1 MTGGWWSTMDHGM
14 AETVTAPLPPVEGS
28 ARSLAGR
35 WRRRS
40 VTFVVGLVL
49 ADSSVVILAL
59 PAIYREFGAQVSEV
73 AWVIISFNLALAV
86 AAVPA
91 AALVPRIG
99 AERICVGGLVGFA
112 AASLTCALAPSL
124 QVLIGARFVQGMAGA
139 AAVCAALEILPAV
152 AGGERSAA
160 RAWAAAG
167 VAGAALGPAIGGLL
181 TEVFSW
187 QTIFMVQVP
196 LALAPIWLIGV
207 RVTRTRPEPAGRPHL
222 AANAALALLSAGLTA
237 ALFLLVLLLIEG
249 WRMSPIAAA
258 AVVSILPAASIITAP
273 FEGHLLPVRV
283 RVAAGAIVGAGGLA
297 ALGLMPGSGWWWT
310 VPAQVLVGIGL
321 ALSLGGLTDA
331 ALAGRSRVAL
341 HGGVTIASRH
351 AGIVLGLVLL
361 TPVFVG
367 DLDRQRDRAEKR
379 GVEIVL
385 DSRIAPT
392 TKLALANV
400 LVADVRREPGRL
412 PDIASSFAK
421 VEPDPGDRAAY
432 QALAARLDSE
442 LDRAATSSFSR
453 SFLFAAL
460 LAILGLIPVALSREV
475 RL

>member
-1 MTGGWWSTMDHGM
+1 MRSTIPSKM
-14 AETVTAPLPPVEGS
+14 AATITAPLPPVE
-28 ARSLAGR
+28 AALPRAGR
-35 WRRRS
+35 WRRRA

-73 AWVIISFNLALAV
+73 AWVITAFNLALALG
-86 AAVPA
+86 AVPA

-99 AERICVGGLVGFA
+99 AERICAAGLTGFG

-124 QVLIGARFVQGMAGA
+124 PVLIGARAVQGLSGA
-139 AAVCAALEILPAV
+139 AAVCAALELLPAV
-152 AGGERSAA
+152 TGNERNAA
-160 RAWAAAG
+160 RAWATAG
-167 VAGAALGPAIGGLL
+167 VAGAALGPAVGGLL
-181 TEVFSW
+181 TEIFSW
-187 QTIFMVQVP
+187 QTIFIVQVP
-196 LALAPIWLIGV
+196 LALAPVALIGV
-207 RVTRTRPEPAGRPHL
+207 RGARTRPEPAGRPHL
-222 AANAALALLSAGLTA
+222 AANVALALLSAGLTA

-249 WRMSPIAAA
+249 WRMSPISA
-258 AVVSILPAASIITAP
+258 AVVVSVLPAASILTAP
-273 FEGHLLPVRV
+273 FEGRLFPVRA

-310 VPAQVLVGIGL
+310 VPAQILVGIGL
-321 ALSLGGLTDA
+321 ALALGGLTDA

-351 AGIVLGLVLL
+351 AGIVLGLLLL

-367 DLDRQRDRAEKR
+367 DLDRQRDRAEQR
-379 GVEIVL
+379 GVELVL

-400 LVADVRREPGRL
+400 LVQDVRREPGRL
-412 PDIASSFAK
+412 PDIQRSFAK
-421 VEPDPGDRAAY
+421 VEPDPGDRAEY
-432 QALAARLDSE
+432 RALAARLDNE

-460 LAILGLIPVALSREV
+460 VALLGLVPVALSREV

>member
-1 MTGGWWSTMDHGM
+1 MVD
-14 AETVTAPLPPVEGS
+14 AITAPLTRAGAALG
-28 ARSLAGR
+28 ARTGR

-59 PAIYREFGAQVSEV
+59 PAIYREFGAEVADV
-73 AWVIISFNLALAV
+73 AWVITSFNLALAV

-99 AERICVGGLVGFA
+99 AERLCAFGLAGFA

-124 QVLIGARFVQGMAGA
+124 SVLIGARAVQGLAGA
-139 AAVCAALEILPAV
+139 AAVCAALELLPAV
-152 AGGERSAA
+152 TGGEREAA

-167 VAGAALGPAIGGLL
+167 VVGAALGPAVGGLL
-181 TEVFSW
+181 TELLSW
-187 QTIFMVQVP
+187 QTIFIVQVP
-196 LALAPIWLIGV
+196 LALAPIAVIGV
-207 RVTRTRPEPAGRPHL
+207 RGSRTRPERAGRPHL

-258 AVVSILPAASIITAP
+258 VVVSVLPAASILTGP
-273 FEGHLLPVRV
+273 LEGHVMPVRT
-283 RVAAGAIVGAGGLA
+283 RVAAGAILGAGGLA

-310 VPAQVLVGIGL
+310 VPPQVLVGIGL
-321 ALSLGGLTDA
+321 ALALGGLTDA

-367 DLDRQRDRAEKR
+367 DLARQQDRAEKR
-379 GVEIVL
+379 GVELVL
-385 DSRIAPT
+385 DSQIAPT

-400 LVADVRREPGRL
+400 LVEDVRGAPGRL
-412 PDIASSFAK
+412 PDITQSFAK
-421 VEPDPGDRAAY
+421 VEPDADERAEYA
-432 QALAARLDSE
+432 ALAARLERE

-460 LAILGLIPVALSREV
+460 LALLGLIPVALSREV